1 MTYGKLSEDN
11 PVWIMYLV
19 KINHLLLAINSA
31 INIVIYSFKVMKYN
45 ILLPCLELMEIISPL
60 LSFSYPNQSSVFST
74 ILSPPISGETKT
86 ILSNKLQSYR
96 ATVTNIPFLLSI
108 ESNSETFAFIRAWEN
123 IKSKFSNQK

>member
-1 MTYGKLSEDN
+1 MDWKSHQDILCFQIMTYGKLSEDN

-45 ILLPCLELMEIISPL
+45 ILLPCLELMEIISLL

-74 ILSPPISGETKT
+74 ILSPPISGEN
-86 ILSNKLQSYR
+86 LNHSSNKLQSYGY
-96 ATVTNIPFLLSI
+96 
-108 ESNSETFAFIRAWEN
+108 
-123 IKSKFSNQK
+123 K